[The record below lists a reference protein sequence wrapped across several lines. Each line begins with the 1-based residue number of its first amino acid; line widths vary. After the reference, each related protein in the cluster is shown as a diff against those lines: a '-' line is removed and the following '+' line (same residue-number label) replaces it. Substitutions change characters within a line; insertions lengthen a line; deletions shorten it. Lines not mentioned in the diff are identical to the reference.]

1 MIKGISH
8 QSHIKK
14 ESLFIEYD
22 IKSGFLSNTESILLH
37 YASRCYMWFWQTG
50 SSDRCQ
56 LTKTLRSRAWQK
68 SQHHQRRNVF
78 SHRRRYQWGKSSFL
92 SNNTWIVP
100 LNYPI
105 TPLLTIKKHH
115 EEMNRYYIS
124 VLHNTSPLL
133 TSQRELNLDEK
144 VVDFLSSCL
153 LLNSLECLSKPVSST
168 FVPNLLWRQGASGRA
183 KQAVS
188 GTCAYFQI
196 EFKAG
201 VQTWRVF

>member
-1 MIKGISH
+1 MLHVILTDRLIWEVPINKHSQK
-8 QSHIKK
+8 QSVTKVTTSSEK
-14 ESLFIEYD
+14 E
-22 IKSGFLSNTESILLH
+22 
-37 YASRCYMWFWQTG
+37 C
-50 SSDRCQ
+50 
-56 LTKTLRSRAWQK
+56 
-68 SQHHQRRNVF
+68 VF
-78 SHRRRYQWGKSSFL
+78 FHRRRYQRGKSSFIS
-92 SNNTWIVP
+92 SNNIWIVP

-105 TPLLTIKKHH
+105 APLLTIKRHH
-115 EEMNRYYIS
+115 EEMNIYYIS
-124 VLHNTSPLL
+124 LLHNTSPSLL
-133 TSQRELNLDEK
+133 MSQEDLKLDEK

-188 GTCAYFQI
+188 GTSAYFQI

>member
-1 MIKGISH
+1 
-8 QSHIKK
+8 
-14 ESLFIEYD
+14 
-22 IKSGFLSNTESILLH
+22 
-37 YASRCYMWFWQTG
+37 MWFWQTG
-50 SSDRCQ
+50 SSERCQ
-56 LTKTLRSRAWQK
+56 LTNTLRSRAWQK

-78 SHRRRYQWGKSSFL
+78 SLTGGDMSEEKSSFIS
-92 SNNTWIVP
+92 SNNVWIAP

-105 TPLLTIKKHH
+105 TPLLTIKRHH
-115 EEMNRYYIS
+115 EEMNIYSIS
-124 VLHNTSPLL
+124 ILRNTSPSLL
-133 TSQRELNLDEK
+133 TRQRELKLDEK

-188 GTCAYFQI
+188 GTSAYFQI